1 MDISEYFAKPDK
13 TIEEHNQ
20 DLIEALEIMKK
31 LGYIEDENI
40 YKLVRLACTYH
51 DLGKANKEFQ
61 KRILAARE
69 GKRLRFNLDK
79 EIFHNI
85 LSVYMI
91 NRDDFETVEDYY
103 RVCHAVINHHNYC
116 NYPFDYINDNRNK
129 IKETL
134 SDLVYYKLS
143 MRDRTEILH
152 MTNDSKA
159 IKIKGYLHKCDYSA
173 SANYVVEY
181 KNDFLEESLTKFMEK
196 LRKEAPNSDWNEL
209 QKFCIKN
216 REKKII
222 AVAETGMGKTEG
234 GLQWI
239 GNNKGF
245 FILPI
250 RTAINAMYDR
260 VKEDILSGEK
270 ITERLSMLH
279 SESLDYYDKEINLE
293 EENLD
298 VVEYDNRGKQLS
310 MPLSISTLDQLFDF
324 VFKYQGYELKLTT
337 LSYSKIVID
346 EIQMYG
352 PDLLA
357 YLIRGLEMI
366 NKLGGKIA
374 ILTATLPPF
383 IKELLSKSISFE
395 QGEFIKDKNK
405 VRHNIKVIDAKINSE
420 DIINKYKENL
430 EGKKGNKIL
439 VICNTIKKAQ
449 SLYKELK
456 DSSLDNEEIHILHSK
471 YIKQHREKKEEEI
484 IKFGKTYKDG
494 KLDIRNG
501 IWISTSLVEAS
512 LDIDF
517 DYLCT
522 ELQDINSLFQRL
534 GRCNRKGVKD
544 CEEVN
549 CYIYTDIEHLKIGNK
564 GFIDKTIFDLS
575 KKALEEVDGKITEQ
589 EKIDLINKHF
599 KYEDIKNSD
608 FIREY
613 KKFYEFIK
621 EIQPYEITK
630 EESKLRNILSEDII
644 PKSIYI
650 EHENEILEAEKLL
663 EEGSIDKNERLE
675 LIRKIKKYTVSIQLY
690 EAKKAEIY
698 SIVKLNKH
706 KEIKVIECG
715 YDDELG
721 YYKKNDNTPSNN
733 NIF

>member
-1 MDISEYFAKPDK
+1 
-13 TIEEHNQ
+13 
-20 DLIEALEIMKK
+20 
-31 LGYIEDENI
+31 
-40 YKLVRLACTYH
+40 
-51 DLGKANKEFQ
+51 
-61 KRILAARE
+61 
-69 GKRLRFNLDK
+69 
-79 EIFHNI
+79 
-85 LSVYMI
+85 
-91 NRDDFETVEDYY
+91 
-103 RVCHAVINHHNYC
+103 
-116 NYPFDYINDNRNK
+116 
-129 IKETL
+129 
-134 SDLVYYKLS
+134 
-143 MRDRTEILH
+143 
-152 MTNDSKA
+152 
-159 IKIKGYLHKCDYSA
+159 
-173 SANYVVEY
+173 
-181 KNDFLEESLTKFMEK
+181 
-196 LRKEAPNSDWNEL
+196 
-209 QKFCIKN
+209 
-216 REKKII
+216 
-222 AVAETGMGKTEG
+222 MGKTEG

-405 VRHNIKVIDAKINSE
+405 VRHNIKVIDAKINSK
-420 DIINKYKENL
+420 DKINKYKENL

-715 YDDELG
+715 YDDEFG